1 MEQKKIVLLGS
12 TGSIGTQT
20 LQVAQHLDSVRILAV
35 AANRNITLLEQQIRR
50 FHPVLCAVYD
60 ESAAK
65 DLRTRVQD
73 TTVRVVS
80 GMDGLMEAAVL
91 PEADMVVAAMVG
103 SIGLKP
109 VLAAIRS
116 GKDIALAN
124 KETLVTAG
132 SIVMREIAD
141 NSVRIL
147 PVDSEHSAIFQ
158 CLHAIGSKNT
168 SADTRADGNAGR
180 DERTVKR
187 ILLTASGGPFYGKSR
202 EELQTVTVEQALRH
216 PNWDM
221 GGKITIDSATLMNKG
236 LEVIEAKWLFD
247 VKPEQ
252 IEVVVHRESIVHS
265 MVEFCDN
272 SVIAQMGIPD
282 MRIPIQLALTYPKR
296 LESVVPAVDFTN
308 YPSLTFG
315 QPDCETFRCLALA
328 YSALHTGG
336 TMPAAMNAANEAAVD
351 AFLRGR
357 LSFLGIAELV
367 GEAMNAHRPVE
378 SPTLDDIFETD
389 RWAREFLLKK
399 HPGLR
404 GIG

>member
-35 AANRNITLLEQQIRR
+35 AANRNVTLLEQQIRR
-50 FHPVLCAVYD
+50 FHPALCAVYD

-73 TTVRVVS
+73 TAVRVVS

-103 SIGLKP
+103 SIGLRP

-158 CLHAIGSKNT
+158 CLHAIGSKNV
-168 SADTRADGNAGR
+168 SADTRTEGHAGR
-180 DERTVKR
+180 DGNKVKR
-187 ILLTASGGPFYGKSR
+187 ILLTASGGPFYGKTR
-202 EELQTVTVEQALRH
+202 KELQTITAEQALRH

-247 VKPEQ
+247 VEPEQ

-296 LESVVPAVDFTN
+296 VESVVPAVDFTN

-367 GEAMNAHRPVE
+367 EEAMNAHRPVE

-389 RWAREFLLKK
+389 RWAREFLMEK

>member
-20 LQVAQHLDSVRILAV
+20 LEVAEHLGSVRVLAV
-35 AANRNITLLEQQIRR
+35 AANRNVNLLEQQIRR

-65 DLRTRVQD
+65 DLRARVQD
-73 TTVRVVS
+73 TDVRVLS

-91 PEADMVVAAMVG
+91 PAADMVVAAMVG

-109 VLAAIRS
+109 VLAAIQS

-141 NSVRIL
+141 NTVKIL

-158 CLHAIGSKNT
+158 CLHAIGSKNVGRDMQ
-168 SADTRADGNAGR
+168 AGDNAGR
-180 DERTVKR
+180 GEGAVKR
-187 ILLTASGGPFYGKSR
+187 ILLTASGGPFYGKDR
-202 EELQTVTVEQALRH
+202 KELQTVTVEQALRH

-236 LEVIEAKWLFD
+236 LEVIEAKWLFGVD
-247 VKPEQ
+247 PEQ

-272 SVIAQMGIPD
+272 SVIAQMGLPD
-282 MRIPIQLALTYPKR
+282 MKIPIQLALTYPRR
-296 LESVVPAVDFTN
+296 LDSVVPAVDFTK
-308 YPSLTFG
+308 YSSLTFG
-315 QPDCETFRCLALA
+315 QPDRETFRCLTLA
-328 YSALHTGG
+328 YDALNTGG
-336 TMPAAMNAANEAAVD
+336 TMPAAMNAANEVAVE
-351 AFLRGR
+351 AFLQGR
-357 LSFLGIAELV
+357 LSFLEVAELV
-367 GEAMNAHRPVE
+367 EEAMDAHKAINAPD
-378 SPTLDDIFETD
+378 LDDIFETD
-389 RWAREFLLKK
+389 RWAREFLLEK
-399 HPGLR
+399 HPALG
-404 GIG
+404 

>member
-35 AANRNITLLEQQIRR
+35 AANRNVTLLEQQIRR
-50 FHPVLCAVYD
+50 FHPALCAVYD
-60 ESAAK
+60 ESVAK

-73 TTVRVVS
+73 TAVRVVS

-103 SIGLKP
+103 SIGLRP

-158 CLHAIGSKNT
+158 CLHAIGSKNV

-180 DERTVKR
+180 DEGTVKR

-202 EELQTVTVEQALRH
+202 EELQTVTAEQALRH

-247 VKPEQ
+247 VEPEQ

-272 SVIAQMGIPD
+272 SVIAQMGVPD

-357 LSFLGIAELV
+357 LSFLEIAELV
-367 GEAMNAHRPVE
+367 EEAMNAHRPVE

-389 RWAREFLLKK
+389 RWAREFLMEK